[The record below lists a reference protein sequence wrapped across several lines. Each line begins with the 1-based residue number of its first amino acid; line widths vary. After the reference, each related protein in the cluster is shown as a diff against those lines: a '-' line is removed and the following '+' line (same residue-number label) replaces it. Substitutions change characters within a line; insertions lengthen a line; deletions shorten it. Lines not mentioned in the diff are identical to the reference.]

1 MVKLVDTRDLKSRA
15 RKGVP
20 VRFRLRAPATAGI
33 GHTGLRHLFSAV
45 RYLFRTLNI
54 TINEELRSFIDPLTH
69 NEYAALERSL
79 LAEGCRDAL
88 VLWGDVL
95 IDGHNRYDICK
106 KHDVPFRTVQNTSF
120 ASLDDVMLWV
130 IDNHLARRSVSDY
143 QRGVLALRKKDIVSA
158 RVAQS
163 AAEPEA
169 ASAAQTPSVPPSP
182 PWNTREDVAKAARVS
197 SNTISQIER
206 IQKAATPQLVEA
218 VRSGTI
224 SINAA
229 ANVASLPQEAQIAAV
244 AGGRKEL
251 QQAARQV
258 REQKAASKPPKE
270 APADAEAELRA
281 QIAALR
287 EKIDTLTAE
296 NEALKQQL
304 GLA

>member
-1 MVKLVDTRDLKSRA
+1 
-15 RKGVP
+15 
-20 VRFRLRAPATAGI
+20 
-33 GHTGLRHLFSAV
+33 
-45 RYLFRTLNI
+45 LNI

-88 VLWGDVL
+88 VLWGEVL
-95 IDGHNRYDICK
+95 IDGHNRYAICN
-106 KHDVPFRTVQNTSF
+106 KHNIEFRTVQNTSF
-120 ASLDDVMLWV
+120 ASLDDVMLWM

-143 QRGVLALRKKDIVSA
+143 QRGVLALRKKDIVAA
-158 RVAQS
+158 RKAQQ
-163 AAEPEA
+163 AEA
-169 ASAAQTPSVPPSP
+169 APQVAPQDAYDAPESP

-229 ANVASLPQEAQIAAV
+229 ANVASLPEAVQIAAV

-258 REQKAASKPPKE
+258 REQKAGAKPPKE
-270 APADAEAELRA
+270 PAADAEADLRA
-281 QIAALR
+281 QVAALR
-287 EKIDTLTAE
+287 EKVDALTAE
-296 NEALKQQL
+296 NQALKAQL
-304 GLA
+304 GM